1 MRTHC
6 NSFERKSY
14 KMKKILIASLAIL
27 TAGLTHAQDHQGKI
41 IYERV
46 SQVQIRINDMPG
58 MEQQMPRTRTDKFE
72 LTYGKQQSLWKAA
85 EQDNDNDNI
94 SSGDGGM
101 QIRMIVAGSD
111 DVLYTNFETS
121 KRVEK
126 REMLDKTFIIDDS
139 IRKFKWKMT
148 GESKIILN
156 RNCMKATTSDIRTR
170 TQMNMENGKMERKEV
185 TDTINIVA
193 WFTTEIPVPAGPA
206 EYQGQLPGVTLEMD
220 INNGR
225 QTFKAIDISAK
236 ADLSVIKEP
245 TGKKHYTPEEF
256 RKERDKMM
264 EEMQKNN
271 QGGNRVIRM
280 Q

>member
-1 MRTHC
+1 
-6 NSFERKSY
+6 
-14 KMKKILIASLAIL
+14 MKKILIVCLALVSVIL
-27 TAGLTHAQDHQGKI
+27 VQAQNEGKV

-58 MEQQMPRTRTDKFE
+58 GMEQQMPRTRTDKFE
-72 LTYGKQQSLWKAA
+72 LVFGNNQSLWKAA
-85 EQDNDNDNI
+85 EAENDDNV
-94 SSGDGGM
+94 SSSDGGM

-111 DVLYTNFETS
+111 DVLYTNFTTA

-126 REMLDKTFIIDDS
+126 RELMDKSFIVDDS
-139 IRKFKWKMT
+139 IRVFKWKMT
-148 GESKIILN
+148 GETKIILN
-156 RNCMKATTSDIRTR
+156 RNCMKATTTDIRTR
-170 TQMNMENGKMERKEV
+170 TQMNMDNGKMERKEV
-185 TDTINIVA
+185 TDTVAIIA
-193 WFTTEIPVPAGPA
+193 WFTTDIPVSAGPA
-206 EYQGQLPGVTLEMD
+206 EFQGQLPGLILEMD
-220 INNGR
+220 ISNGR
-225 QTFKAIDISAK
+225 QVYKALDISAK

-245 TGKKHYTPEEF
+245 SGKKHYTPEEF